1 MGSVGTLAS
10 AAGRPGRAQ
19 EGTEGG
25 SVRPLFQHFHAPSQ
39 TRVALEE
46 THLMVQGRCSSP
58 PLPAVWNKASQFCG
72 PACLLPCL
80 PLPASPRAP
89 RPIHS
94 ASLEFTEQ
102 PALESISSELGSAW
116 LLSELGS
123 AWPALRAVWLWAACG
138 GDRRAGWQDP
148 APRPRPRVSCGTL
161 ACPDREDSS
170 PALDPLFSP
179 RCPSLSGSPEAPHS
193 GVKGLPEKLVL
204 DVSKCSSVLWAGSSD
219 VTVPPLPLCL

>member
-1 MGSVGTLAS
+1 MGE
-10 AAGRPGRAQ
+10 AALPAFPCP
-19 EGTEGG
+19 EA
-25 SVRPLFQHFHAPSQ
+25 VFQ

-46 THLMVQGRCSSP
+46 THLMVEGRCSSP
-58 PLPAVWNKASQFCG
+58 PLPGSGTRPASSAAL
-72 PACLLPCL
+72 PASLPCL
-80 PLPASPRAP
+80 VPRYRASCCPPPHAP
-89 RPIHS
+89 RGPFIWLHYSLQNSPPWRASHPSS
-94 ASLEFTEQ
+94 APPGPS
-102 PALESISSELGSAW
+102 
-116 LLSELGS
+116 
-123 AWPALRAVWLWAACG
+123 LRAVWLWAACG

-204 DVSKCSSVLWAGSSD
+204 IVSKCSSVLYGLAAPTSLS
-219 VTVPPLPLCL
+219 PLYRCVCKVFK